1 MSNRFATYESALA
14 WLTESTDYERMR
26 RVRYNADTFNLD
38 RMQAL
43 AAAIGHPERQLRFV
57 HVAGTKGKGSTA
69 AMVEALL
76 RTHGLRT
83 GLFTS
88 PHLVDL
94 RERIQLG
101 RHWIDRDLMRR
112 STGRVADAVVGPLA
126 ELGPTFFEL
135 TTAIAL
141 AAFVEAAVEVAV
153 MEVGLGGRLDS
164 TNIVTPEV
172 AVITPISL
180 DHIHQLGGTLE
191 SIAAEKAGIIKP
203 NVPTVVAPQPAEAMT
218 VIAAT
223 AAERHAPLIRVD
235 REVTFDW
242 SPAFDA
248 AGHPTSRVT
257 VRTPHDT
264 YADLA
269 LPLAG
274 RVQGANAACAIAAAE
289 VVLGESVSRDKVA
302 ASLAGVQ
309 WPGRMQ
315 TFPGPVTTI
324 LDGAHNAASVE
335 QLLAAVGE
343 YYPALPSV
351 VVFASAADK
360 DIDGMMRVLADRRSR
375 VIFTRTNNP
384 RAAAPAELAA
394 ALARAGGTT
403 LGTFDDPVAA
413 VHAAR
418 NLLPRPAAGQ
428 ADRATQSLIIICGSL
443 YLVGAVLESP
453 NHFGIAV

>member
-1 MSNRFATYESALA
+1 MSNRFPTYESAIA

-26 RVRYNADTFNLD
+26 RVRYNTDTFNLD

-43 AAAIGHPERQLRFV
+43 AAAVGHPERQLRFV

-69 AMVEALL
+69 AMVEAIL
-76 RTHGLRT
+76 RGHGLRT

-101 RHWIDRDLMRR
+101 RQWIDRDLMRR
-112 STGRVADAVVGPLA
+112 CTGRVADAVTGVLS
-126 ELGPTFFEL
+126 ELQPTFFEL

-141 AAFVEAAVEVAV
+141 TAFVEAAVEVAV

-164 TNIVTPEV
+164 TNIITPKV
-172 AVITPISL
+172 AVITSISL
-180 DHIHQLGGTLE
+180 DHVHQLGGTLGA
-191 SIAAEKAGIIKP
+191 IATEKAGIIKP
-203 NVPTVVAPQPAEAMT
+203 NVPTVVAPQPVEAMLI
-218 VIAAT
+218 IAAT
-223 AAERHAPLIRVD
+223 AAERRSPLLRVG

-257 VRTPHDT
+257 VRTPRNAYT
-264 YADLA
+264 DLA

-274 RVQGANAACAIAAAE
+274 QVQGANAACAVAAAE
-289 VVLGESVSRDKVA
+289 VVLGEKVSREKVA
-302 ASLAGVQ
+302 ASLAAVQ

-324 LDGAHNAASVE
+324 LDGAHNAASIE
-335 QLLAAVGE
+335 QLLAAVAE

-360 DIDGMMRVLADRRSR
+360 DIDGMMQALADRRSR

-384 RAAAPAELAA
+384 RAAAPADLAA
-394 ALARAGGTT
+394 ALTKVGGTV
-403 LGTFDDPVAA
+403 LGQFDDPAAA
-413 VHAAR
+413 VRAAR
-418 NLLPRPAAGQ
+418 QTLGGEG
-428 ADRATQSLIIICGSL
+428 IIILCGSL

-453 NHFGIAV
+453 ATFDLET